1 MIARV
6 TWGKIKPGKW
16 DEFARL
22 WNEYAASVKQV
33 PGSRGRVLLRDDGD
47 KDSGYSISFWESA
60 ADFDAHDRMHEEVH
74 ATMET
79 IRQCF
84 VGQYVTTVT
93 EVSGCTLDLSSLKGK
108 V

>member
-22 WNEYAASVKQV
+22 WNEYAAAAKNVA
-33 PGSRGRVLLRDDGD
+33 GSRGRVLLRDNGD
-47 KDSGYSISFWESA
+47 KDSGYSISFWDSA
-60 ADFDAHDRMHEEVH
+60 ADFAGHDRMHEDTHEI
-74 ATMET
+74 MQGIQE
-79 IRQCF
+79 CF

-93 EVSGCTLDLSSLKGK
+93 EISGSTLALPA
-108 V
+108 